1 MSGALNPILQNK
13 HIQYNPTIKTYIKTL
28 HPVWQVPLLLLR
40 AVRFGN
46 PWIKVDLCTGKLV
59 ELGGD

>member
-1 MSGALNPILQNK
+1 MSGAL
-13 HIQYNPTIKTYIKTL
+13 KTL
-28 HPVWQVPLLLLR
+28 HTVWQVPLLLLR
-40 AVRFGN
+40 AMRFGN